1 LTQALSPTQMA
12 TYLAET
18 LVPPGSSQA
27 TKPPVCHVLDMKYA
41 PNERCTLLYQWGEQ
55 LLIGLL
61 EWEHALTAPP
71 VPAHYIA
78 PLDLWLYPFPHDPAL
93 PALPTI
99 LDAAALTQV
108 LQAAL
113 PACRTGAMELVRSRA
128 VPLRYRPGKRCTL
141 QLDLHLRH
149 HTTGRLCSQRL
160 YGKLYHN
167 AEKAAAVYD
176 EMQLLAA
183 TVAAKGGIL
192 TLATAVAFLP
202 TLNLVLQA
210 PVAGQP
216 LDLLLSRA
224 FAANEPGPK
233 HVAPVVARAAYALAE
248 LHQLA
253 VATDRLRP
261 VATDLTKLSRR
272 AAKLAAV
279 APQLGEAMGALAQQ
293 LCGQAPQLAAWGAEL
308 YVGHGDCKPS
318 QFLLDTT
325 QVALLDFDHC
335 GMADPAADV
344 GLFLAT
350 LRQARVRR
358 QTKAAVRR
366 TGNLTSS
373 AWLEAYFLHAYEEA
387 RGAPAAFGQRAHWYE
402 ALALLRKAWRGFA
415 RSPWSPLPALLV
427 EEAWR
432 CLDDIDRELSGL

>member
-1 LTQALSPTQMA
+1 PA
-12 TYLAET
+12 
-18 LVPPGSSQA
+18 
-27 TKPPVCHVLDMKYA
+27 
-41 PNERCTLLYQWGEQ
+41 
-55 LLIGLL
+55 
-61 EWEHALTAPP
+61 
-71 VPAHYIA
+71 PAHYVA

-93 PALPTI
+93 PALPTV
-99 LDAAALTQV
+99 LDAAALTQA

-113 PACRTGAMELVRSRA
+113 PACQTGAMELVRSRA
-128 VPLRYRPGKRCTL
+128 IPLRYRPGKRCTL
-141 QLDLHLRH
+141 QLDLYLRH
-149 HTTGRLCSQRL
+149 RTTGRFCTQRL

-167 AEKAAAVYD
+167 TEKAAAVYD
-176 EMQLLAA
+176 EMHLLTDA
-183 TVAAKGGIL
+183 VAAKGGIL
-192 TLATAVAFLP
+192 SLATAVAFLP

-216 LDLLLSRA
+216 LDLQVNRA
-224 FAANEPGPK
+224 FAANEPEPK
-233 HVAPVVARAAYALAE
+233 HVAPAVARAAYALAE

-279 APQLGEAMGALAQQ
+279 APRLGEAMGALAQR
-293 LCGQAPQLAAWGAEL
+293 LCDQASQLAAWGAEL
-308 YVGHGDCKPS
+308 CVGHGDCKPS

-350 LRQARVRR
+350 LRQTQVRQ
-358 QTKAAVRR
+358 QTKSAVRR
-366 TGNLTSS
+366 TGNLASS
-373 AWLEAYFLHAYEEA
+373 TWLEAHFLHTYAA
-387 RGAPAAFGQRAHWYE
+387 GRGAPAAFGQRARWYE

-432 CLDDIDRELSGL
+432 CLDDVDRESFNWK